1 MTMEETLLPARRRYI
16 LHYDLHTKRFGI
28 QGILRECIKSFY
40 IIKNLPGIRMSFY
53 MKINSTHL
61 IIIV

>member
-1 MTMEETLLPARRRYI
+1 MGEILLPARRRQI

-40 IIKNLPGIRMSFY
+40 IIKNLPGKHMSFN
-53 MKINSTHL
+53 MKFNSIH
-61 IIIV
+61 